1 MILRLVTF
9 MVGGNEEP
17 SIGALVDDNI
27 LDLQTLAASQPEL
40 PDYRP
45 EYGLAEALGNQQ
57 WLDWARQAAEAAP
70 PELLYP
76 CSGVRLLAPVPVP
89 GKIFCLAGNF
99 AEHIAEAVEMGQQ
112 MAAQREEMGAPR
124 VFMKPSPDTVIGDG
138 EPIILSRTSNF
149 VDYEAEMAV
158 VMGKAGSHIP
168 AEEAL
173 DYVGGI
179 CAFNDVSERKL
190 EAHGG
195 EAATEWDHFFDW
207 LNGKWFNCFAPMGPC
222 VVPLSDVPD
231 LDNLSLRLYLNDEL
245 KQDANTGQMIFKVA
259 ETVAYISSI
268 VTLRPGDVI
277 ATGTPSGI
285 GLPQDIQLQDGD
297 VVRVELEV
305 VGSLTNPVTAEV

>member
-9 MVGGNEEP
+9 MVPDDDEP
-17 SIGALVDDNI
+17 SIGALVNDNV
-27 LDLQTLAASQPEL
+27 LDLQALAASQPEP
-40 PDYRP
+40 PDYWP
-45 EYGLAEALGNQQ
+45 EQGLAEVLGNRQ

-76 CSGVRLLAPVPVP
+76 RSGVRLLAPVPTP

-99 AEHIAEAVEMGQQ
+99 AEHIAEAAEHGHK
-112 MAAQREEMGAPR
+112 MALEREAMGAPR
-124 VFMKPSPDTVIGDG
+124 VFMKPSVDTVIGDG
-138 EPIILSRTSNF
+138 EPIILSRSSNF
-149 VDYEAEMAV
+149 VDYEAELGV
-158 VMGKAGSHIP
+158 IIGNEGRYIHE
-168 AEEAL
+168 EEAL

-190 EAHGG
+190 AAHAG

-222 VVPLSDVPD
+222 VVPLADVPD

-285 GLPQDIQLQDGD
+285 GLPQGIQLQDGD

-305 VGSLTNPVTAEV
+305 VGSLTNPVHAEA